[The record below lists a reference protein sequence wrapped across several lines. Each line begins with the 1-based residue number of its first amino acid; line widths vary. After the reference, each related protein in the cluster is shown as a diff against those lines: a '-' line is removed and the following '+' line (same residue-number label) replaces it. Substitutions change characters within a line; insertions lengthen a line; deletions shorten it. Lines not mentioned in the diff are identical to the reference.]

1 MHDPDGREPGLLRC
15 GQVLG
20 NDVRALAREKGVEV
34 QLLGE
39 LRGEDFLVVH
49 ATMIRS
55 SVRFVALVVTMVAC
69 SRPLHTT
76 TSTHAHLLLV
86 NGRIFTGDPQQP
98 WTDTLAIGG
107 DEIVAIG
114 PEAKRFTA
122 NHRIDLGG
130 RLVIPG
136 INDAHVH
143 EPQIVSYVDVAVGFE
158 TLSVADLLAAFEKAE
173 REQPAGVWLR
183 GDLSAAALDDPTLTK
198 SVLDK
203 AAPTHPVWLDNFAGH
218 VVVLNSSAEKLLD
231 LDRNVPHAGYL
242 GREYSGADDGWRY
255 EYARY
260 EAKRRAGMKLSDA
273 DITRAMGEF
282 EQQAT
287 QFGITTVQTFPLEID
302 AERVVAVGA
311 ATRRAVR
318 WHVMRFPLGSVIDPP
333 SASPPDP
340 SSRIY
345 LSGTKYILDGTPI
358 ERGAALL
365 APYSDH
371 PRAARD
377 DRTEVDKDAMEA
389 GRVDWSRDEIRHMLV
404 AARGSR
410 DALHLHV
417 AGDQSV
423 ALVLDLMQEIGGD
436 WREARVVLEHGD
448 GLAAKDFARAKT
460 LGVVVV
466 QNPSHS
472 STAELNR
479 TRLGDRVARW
489 MPMRSLLAAG
499 IPFALGSDGP
509 LNPYL
514 NIMFAEQH
522 PTNPAEALTREQALV
537 AYTQGAAF
545 DERVEAKKGKLVPG
559 QLADLAVLTQN
570 IFDVPAE
577 KLPETRSVLTI
588 VGGEIVYDKL
598 RPAR

>member
-1 MHDPDGREPGLLRC
+1 
-15 GQVLG
+15 
-20 NDVRALAREKGVEV
+20 
-34 QLLGE
+34 
-39 LRGEDFLVVH
+39 
-49 ATMIRS
+49 
-55 SVRFVALVVTMVAC
+55 VRFVALVVTLVAC

-107 DEIVAIG
+107 DEIVAVG
-114 PEAKRFTA
+114 PDAKRFTA

-143 EPQIVSYVDVAVGFE
+143 EPNLLPFVDVAVGFE
-158 TLSVADLLAAFEKAE
+158 TLTVADLLAAFEKAG
-173 REQPAGVWLR
+173 REQPPGVWLR

-198 SVLDK
+198 AALDK

-218 VVVLNSSAEKLLD
+218 VVVLNSPAEKVLD
-231 LDRNVPHAGYL
+231 LDRTVPHAGFL
-242 GREYSGADDGWRY
+242 GREGSGADDGWRY

-260 EAKRRAGMKLSDA
+260 EAKRRIGMKLSDA
-273 DITRAMGEF
+273 DITRAMHEL
-282 EQQAT
+282 EQQAI
-287 QFGITTVQTFPLEID
+287 QFGITTVQTFPLDLD
-302 AERVVAVGA
+302 AERLVAVGSS
-311 ATRRAVR
+311 TRHAIR
-318 WHVMRFPLGSVIDPP
+318 WHVIRFPVGTVIDPP
-333 SASPPDP
+333 RASPPDP

-371 PRAARD
+371 PPARD
-377 DRTEVDKDAMEA
+377 ERTNGTAAVGNEPA

-404 AARGSR
+404 AARGSG

-417 AGDQSV
+417 AGDRSV
-423 ALVLDLMQEIGGD
+423 AMVLDLMEELGGD
-436 WREARVVLEHGD
+436 WLEARVVLEHGD

-466 QNPSHS
+466 QNPIHS

-489 MPMRSLLAAG
+489 MPMRSLVAAG

-570 IFDVPAE
+570 IFDVSAE